1 MGNIDVLSIL
11 VNVFFAIIGGAIS
24 WTIARS
30 TTLKTE
36 LSVIVNNAT
45 IFKDEIFPGIAIE
58 VNGQNSKVLTKSEV
72 ILWNSGFTTIYGS
85 DVVSSNQ
92 LRIELPPNSQI
103 YACELKK
110 TTDDDMGF
118 KIKQCT
124 ASLNIS
130 FDHCK
135 QGQGIKIAI
144 LHDSEEAEF
153 EGKLKPKSEI
163 KKYYRQEKTVSPKNR
178 IHIKERVRKLL
189 LVGGMFIYEAVIA
202 FWGVLTIVLLLER
215 LDVIA
220 LLLGLGICLCGG
232 GLSGMV
238 FRILQRRIFMED
250 GPPTLWL

>member
-36 LSVIVNNAT
+36 LSVIVNSAT

-72 ILWNSGFTTIYGS
+72 ILWNSGFTT
-85 DVVSSNQ
+85 
-92 LRIELPPNSQI
+92 
-103 YACELKK
+103 
-110 TTDDDMGF
+110 
-118 KIKQCT
+118 
-124 ASLNIS
+124 
-130 FDHCK
+130 
-135 QGQGIKIAI
+135 
-144 LHDSEEAEF
+144 
-153 EGKLKPKSEI
+153 
-163 KKYYRQEKTVSPKNR
+163 VSPKNK
-178 IHIKERVRKLL
+178 IHIKEWVRKLL
-189 LVGGMFIYEAVIA
+189 RVGGMFIYEAVIV

-238 FRILQRRIFMED
+238 FRILQRHIFMED

>member
-1 MGNIDVLSIL
+1 M
-11 VNVFFAIIGGAIS
+11 
-24 WTIARS
+24 
-30 TTLKTE
+30 
-36 LSVIVNNAT
+36 
-45 IFKDEIFPGIAIE
+45 
-58 VNGQNSKVLTKSEV
+58 
-72 ILWNSGFTTIYGS
+72 WNSGFTTIYGS

-103 YACELKK
+103 YACEIKK

-153 EGKLKPKSEI
+153 EGKLRPKSEI
-163 KKYYRQEKTVSPKNR
+163 KKYYRQEKAVSPKNK
-178 IHIKERVRKLL
+178 IHVKEWVRKLL
-189 LVGGMFIYEAVIA
+189 LVGGMFIYEGVIA
-202 FWGVLTIVLLLER
+202 FWGVLTIILLIER

-232 GLSGMV
+232 GLSGMF
-238 FRILQRRIFMED
+238 FRVLQRHIFMED